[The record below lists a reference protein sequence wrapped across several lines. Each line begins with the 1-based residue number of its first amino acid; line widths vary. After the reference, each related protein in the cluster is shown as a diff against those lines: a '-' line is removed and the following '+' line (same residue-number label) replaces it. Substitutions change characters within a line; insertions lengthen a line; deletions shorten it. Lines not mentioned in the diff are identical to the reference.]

1 MLPLTPLYNN
11 LGATLVISCIFEAN
25 FLVKGNNSGSVSI
38 ALFTLDAAFDA
49 FSNLETPLANLIGVA
64 ILPIKGK
71 APKVCKPN
79 YPTWANVGL
88 SYKFFPASY
97 TSG

>member
-1 MLPLTPLYNN
+1 MLVT
-11 LGATLVISCIFEAN
+11 SCIFSES
-25 FLVKGNNSGSVSI
+25 FLVIGRISGRVST
-38 ALFTLDAAFDA
+38 ALFTLDAAFDT

-79 YPTWANVGL
+79 SPTLAHVGL
-88 SYKFFPASY
+88 LYKFFPASY